1 MAIRK
6 NKINHQLEQNTAYVW
21 LIVVKIYYNMNNKV
35 MNRNNLMKR
44 DPFKEIREWERRFFN
59 DPFFTPS
66 SLLEK
71 E

>member
-21 LIVVKIYYNMNNKV
+21 LTVVKIYYMNKI
-35 MNRNNLMKR
+35 MNRHDLIKR

-59 DPFFTPS
+59 DPFFAP

-71 E
+71 DY